1 MMLKMNENN
10 YLDISLKKIFI
21 FMSLLFLSGLCIHG
35 QQTPVFSQYMINK
48 FLLNPAIAG
57 GSGYNDVNLI
67 AREQFVGF
75 ENAPRTFALTGQSRL
90 LDDSYIRRK
99 LRIRKN
105 ANQASIFTNI
115 GLGGGIFSDRNG
127 IVSKTGMQ
135 ISYAYHIN
143 FNNRYQ
149 LSMGLSGS
157 AFQYKLDD
165 SESYIVDT
173 DDPLLMGSDKQFWV
187 PDAAFGLYFTDKR
200 SWAGI
205 TITDLFGSSLR
216 FGSSPIKENFSSLRN
231 FNLMAGSDFNLSSEF
246 HIKPSAII
254 RMNNLQTLIDINTR
268 VYYMDS
274 YWLGMSFRTDNT
286 LITMLGINFEMLRF
300 AYAYDANLGNIRNYT
315 SGSHEIVIGV
325 RFGDTNT
332 RRVRWLRKDEDSFDM

>member
-1 MMLKMNENN
+1 MIKIPDNEF
-10 YLDISLKKIFI
+10 IHMKQKKIII
-21 FMSLLFLSGLCIHG
+21 FCGLLFITVFSVHG
-35 QQTPVFSQYMINK
+35 QQTPVFSQYMTNK

-57 GSGYNDVNLI
+57 GSGYNDINLI
-67 AREQFVGF
+67 VREQFVGF
-75 ENAPRTFALTGQSRL
+75 ENAPRTIALTGQSRL

-99 LRIRKN
+99 LRVRRN

-127 IVSKTGMQ
+127 IVSKTGLQ

-143 FNNRYQ
+143 FNNHYQ

-165 SESYIVDT
+165 SDSYLVDS
-173 DDPLLMGSDKQFWV
+173 DDPLLIGSDKQFWV

-216 FGSSPIKENFSSLRN
+216 FGSSPIRENFHTLRN
-231 FNLMAGSDFNLSSEF
+231 FNLMAGSDFNLNSEF
-246 HIKPSAII
+246 HIMPSAIV
-254 RMNNLQTLIDINTR
+254 RMNNIQTLVDINAR
-268 VYYMDS
+268 LFYMDS
-274 YWLGMSFRTDNT
+274 YWMGMSFRTDNT
-286 LITMLGINFEMLRF
+286 LIAMLGINFEMLRF
-300 AYAYDANLGNIRNYT
+300 SYAYDASLGNISNYS
-315 SGSHEIVIGV
+315 SGSHEIIMGV
-325 RFGDTNT
+325 RFGDNNT
-332 RRVRWLRKDEDSFDM
+332 RRFRWLRKDEESFDM